1 MSKPNLHELSGLKP
15 DALATY
21 LTALGFFRVLSE
33 QKDPSARGFWRDE
46 HFVLVTDLDWD
57 SVERFLLE
65 EYKPTPILAPWNL
78 ESGFFSLK
86 PAESKETGASGQN
99 ETPSDSEELNIG
111 ETGVDTELAAHDS
124 EPDDEDAGEED
135 EALGDP
141 LIEKIRGS
149 IAQRLASFRRAIEVA
164 FEAIPNEVRRAEIE
178 TQRAHQKMRDELAQ
192 ALAEAEQE
200 VSNAQADVEA
210 SKASAKG
217 AKRGEPSQEALARA
231 RSRLK
236 QAEQILKQ
244 KRAELKSK
252 EKELKVPIEEAKKR
266 FKETQSATKARLI
279 ADLRVRWG
287 NEGQQWVDAAVALDE
302 RQQKGF
308 EFTALFGSGGNDGRM
323 EFTRNFRRHLDALF
337 DLDTGC
343 PTDHA
348 AERLRAALF
357 GTPTNLLVNEA
368 VGQFYPGRAG
378 GSNMTAGYSGNAT
391 VNPWEFVLMLEGAV
405 ALVAGMTRRGEVGR
419 ARVSSPFWVEA
430 AAAGFASAS
439 ELEGSPRGEQWLPLW
454 SSPVSYGELVELIR
468 EGRAQVRREKVTRG
482 GDLARAAARLGLAR
496 GIESL
501 QRFAYLE
508 RNGRSNLAVSA
519 GRFRVASRFNQPL
532 LEDVAPWIDR
542 LIWHARPTKDN
553 NVPLSLG
560 ALAKRLQEA
569 MFAVCGHDATPAEW
583 RDLLVMLGEA
593 ELALLRSG
601 KNPVRRPLPRLR
613 PEWISAADDGSE
625 RGRTVLRLALALAS
639 QHLPP
644 ENGVAIRGSVRC
656 HFLPLADPDSERPQF
671 LLEEHGRAA
680 SDSDWVCVGRNLVA
694 DAIAL
699 VRRRSIWARTAT
711 ARRER
716 APRLPLQAVR
726 SCEASCEEIA
736 WWLHHDQCDEEILK
750 LARALLAL
758 DWGAVANSNVVP
770 SPWCQAAPDP
780 LHLLFRLAH
789 LPFEVPVRESDGNAT
804 VGITVRLDPEPLR
817 RLAAGDIDGAVR
829 VVVDRLA
836 ASGLH
841 PVFRRCIAT
850 PAQARR
856 LAASLAFP
864 ISQRGAAQAAT
875 LVCKP
880 YEAKDTEEQ
889 VLVST

>member
-21 LTALGFFRVLSE
+21 LTALGIFRVLAE

-57 SVERFLLE
+57 SIERFLLE

-86 PAESKETGASGQN
+86 PPPAQSTGSSGPTQTLAESEDSTDQEAGAGA
-99 ETPSDSEELNIG
+99 
-111 ETGVDTELAAHDS
+111 ELAGNDA
-124 EPDDEDAGEED
+124 EPDDEEASGDD
-135 EALGDP
+135 EATGDP
-141 LIEKIRGS
+141 LIEKIRRSG
-149 IAQRLASFRRAIEVA
+149 APRLASFRRAIEVA
-164 FEAIPNEVRRAEIE
+164 FETIPKEVRHAEVE
-178 TQRAHQKMRDELAQ
+178 TQRAHQEMRDELAQ

-200 VSNAQADVEA
+200 VSTAKADVEA

-217 AKRGEPSQEALARA
+217 AKKGEPSQDLARA
-231 RSRLK
+231 RTRLK
-236 QAEQILKQ
+236 QAEQTLKQ
-244 KRAELKSK
+244 KRAELKPK
-252 EKELKVPIEEAKKR
+252 EKELKVPIEDAKKR
-266 FKETQSATKARLI
+266 FKETQSGTKARLI

-287 NEGQQWVDAAVALDE
+287 GEGQQWVDAAVALDE

-343 PTDHA
+343 PAKNA
-348 AERLRAALF
+348 ADRLRAALF

-378 GSNMTAGYSGNAT
+378 GSNMTAGFSGNAS

-430 AAAGFASAS
+430 ASAGFASAS

-454 SSPVSYGELVELIR
+454 SSPVRYGELVELIR
-468 EGRAQVRREKVTRG
+468 EGRAQVRREKVTRA
-482 GDLARAAARLGLAR
+482 GDLVRAAARLGLAR

-508 RNGRSNLAVSA
+508 RNGQSNLAVSA
-519 GRFRVASRFNQPL
+519 GRFRVASRFNQSL

-583 RDLLVMLGEA
+583 RDLLVTLGEA

-613 PEWISAADDGSE
+613 PDWISAADDGSE

-644 ENGVAIRGSVRC
+644 ENGVAIKGSVRC
-656 HFLPLADPDSERPQF
+656 HFLPLADPDAERPQF
-671 LLEEHGRAA
+671 RLEEHGRAA
-680 SDSDWVCVGRNLVA
+680 SDSEWVCVGRNLVA

-699 VRRRSIWARTAT
+699 VRRRSIWARTASV
-711 ARRER
+711 RRQR
-716 APRLPLQAVR
+716 APQLPLWAVR

-736 WWLHHDQCDEEILK
+736 WWLLHDQFDEEILK

-758 DWGAVANSNVVP
+758 DWRLVANSNVVP
-770 SPWCQAAPDP
+770 SPLCKAARDP

-789 LPFEVPVRESDGNAT
+789 LPFKVPVRESSGQAELE
-804 VGITVRLDPEPLR
+804 ITVRLDPEPMR
-817 RLAAGDIDGAVR
+817 RLAAGDIDGALR
-829 VVVDRLA
+829 VVVRRLA

-841 PVFRRCIAT
+841 PVFRRGIAT
-850 PAQARR
+850 PVLARR

-864 ISQRGAAQAAT
+864 ISQREAAQAAA